1 MEIYKLYSA
10 CFLEKKDFY
19 IEVDREARLTI
30 ADHANST
37 HTGCLSHS
45 NKGTG
50 LPVNRAGSTILSR
63 TRRGVNFRY
72 IRVQSVYIGAKS
84 RVERVAVE
92 KKKRKNIVKNISLF
106 KESFYE
112 FLEFTKSKF
121 AQLTRKRER
130 EK

>member
-84 RVERVAVE
+84 RVERKLLL
-92 KKKRKNIVKNISLF
+92 KKKKKKKKELLNKRKEGEDLRRKRCRERNCHRF
-106 KESFYE
+106 GESF
-112 FLEFTKSKF
+112 
-121 AQLTRKRER
+121 
-130 EK
+130 